1 MGADTFKGYSED
13 ATITEDITET
23 EEPLQNTAINIQF
36 HSGYTDT
43 GYTGKKYTY
52 KHNLNDVSVGDL
64 VVVQTSGQY
73 KIVRVS
79 DVAVP
84 VTMPMEWYKWVVC
97 KFEPSVSDC
106 MIGEYAPESPGG

>member
-1 MGADTFKGYSED
+1 MSTITRTTYSE
-13 ATITEDITET
+13 
-23 EEPLQNTAINIQF
+23 EEKAALEQHQDKAINIQF

-52 KHNLNDVSVGDL
+52 KHDLSNVAVGDL
-64 VVVQTSGQY
+64 VVIKTSGQY

-84 VTMPMEWYKWVVC
+84 VTQPDSWYKWIVC
-97 KFEPSVSDC
+97 KFNIC
-106 MIGEYAPESPGG
+106 IRESPGG